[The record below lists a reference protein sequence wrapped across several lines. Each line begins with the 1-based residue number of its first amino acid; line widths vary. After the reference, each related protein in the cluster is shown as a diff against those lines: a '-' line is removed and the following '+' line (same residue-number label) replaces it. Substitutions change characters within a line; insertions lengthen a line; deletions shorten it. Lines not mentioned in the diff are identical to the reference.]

1 MCDGFKAVQ
10 AQRLSKRRAPGA
22 PGGPSGGLE
31 GEGGSG
37 GNFSDEEKIELGLF
51 GLKNRGLKKPSQLQG
66 GLLAH
71 QDYALAQKLGFGRCA
86 TCGAPLSPGD

>member
-1 MCDGFKAVQ
+1 MRVASAAVVHTCSQVDEVDFKAVQ

-37 GNFSDEEKIELGLF
+37 GNFSDEEKIELGVL
-51 GLKNRGLKKPSQLQG
+51 GLKNRGFIKPSQL
-66 GLLAH
+66 
-71 QDYALAQKLGFGRCA
+71 
-86 TCGAPLSPGD
+86 

>member
-22 PGGPSGGLE
+22 PGAPSGGLE

-37 GNFSDEEKIELGLF
+37 GNFSNEEKIELGNQGFKTLDFVAEYPKDSGPKLHFAQLLSLF
-51 GLKNRGLKKPSQLQG
+51 L
-66 GLLAH
+66 
-71 QDYALAQKLGFGRCA
+71 
-86 TCGAPLSPGD
+86 